1 MMFAAMVF
9 CRVIFWQ
16 FWKEEMDQRGKADG
30 CRFQDAGF
38 SAIPMSPVQKDMTPI
53 IVMQRVTASLEE
65 SKAAVVMS
73 GILPEKAAK
82 MDANKNHSR
91 PQVVEHFFLLS

>member
-1 MMFAAMVF
+1 MILLAVL
-9 CRVIFWQ
+9 
-16 FWKEEMDQRGKADG
+16 KGEMDRGERRTVAVFRMPD
-30 CRFQDAGF
+30 F

-82 MDANKNHSR
+82 RS
-91 PQVVEHFFLLS
+91 Q

>member
-1 MMFAAMVF
+1 
-9 CRVIFWQ
+9 
-16 FWKEEMDQRGKADG
+16 MDQRGKADG

-38 SAIPMSPVQKDMTPI
+38 FCDSHESGQKDMTPI

-82 MDANKNHSR
+82 KDANKNHSR
-91 PQVVEHFFLLS
+91 PQVIEHFSPFLDGEEC